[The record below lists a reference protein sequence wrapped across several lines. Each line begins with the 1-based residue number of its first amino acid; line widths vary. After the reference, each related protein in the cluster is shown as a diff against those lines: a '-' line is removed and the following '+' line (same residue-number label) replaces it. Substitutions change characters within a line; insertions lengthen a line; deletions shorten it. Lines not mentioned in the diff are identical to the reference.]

1 MEHDMD
7 CFSRFLLT
15 LPMLIPEEEKKA
27 NLNFIFTLLS
37 GALKGYM
44 KALQAPQRSA
54 KIKI

>member
-1 MEHDMD
+1 MD